1 MPTTSV
7 AKTSATATTFRWVRR
22 LAASSEKL
30 FMTRSP
36 AGGKEK
42 RAAGVVWVRRL
53 VLASRGLTG
62 LLNPCVKSG
71 TKLFQPYFINC
82 FNCASPAVPEQR
94 SPYQRLVVDT
104 FGGSLC
110 TSSGHSS
117 STSSRISSETSERP
131 SVSSRNLCSRSK
143 SSCTMMWSEIIRGAK
158 IRFDFTLS
166 VPLFVLFGWRHEPAH
181 PLPTFSLRTV
191 VICRLFSS
199 HEETSEIPLSSS
211 IVLRRFPPNRETTRS
226 ILVRDA
232 LAFVGKCAAS
242 S

>member
-1 MPTTSV
+1 MSRFLTKKV
-7 AKTSATATTFRWVRR
+7 
-22 LAASSEKL
+22 
-30 FMTRSP
+30 SP
-36 AGGKEK
+36 ARRRNPTGAINVRSSSPRKLYSTFADQLGAKAHSMPAPTSQPLLLLLE
-42 RAAGVVWVRRL
+42 AVIDAPVVRL
-53 VLASRGLTG
+53 VT
-62 LLNPCVKSG
+62 
-71 TKLFQPYFINC
+71 
-82 FNCASPAVPEQR
+82 
-94 SPYQRLVVDT
+94 
-104 FGGSLC
+104 
-110 TSSGHSS
+110 